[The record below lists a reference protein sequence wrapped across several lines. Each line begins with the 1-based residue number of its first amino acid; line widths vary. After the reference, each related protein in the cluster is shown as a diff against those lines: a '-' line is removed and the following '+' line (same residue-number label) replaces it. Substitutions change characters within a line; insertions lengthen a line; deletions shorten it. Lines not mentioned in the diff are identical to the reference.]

1 MWHKNLH
8 LYNICSAGAADH
20 QHLSYHVQYH
30 ALTEKMIYP
39 MTYKASLVQFSQTKT
54 MPQQHAWFWFY
65 KAVNS
70 DQTGYLFCNNNHMS
84 WIYYHSTSFFLLCLF
99 CFIAWKNMTSGDFT
113 VQMLPGTHFYLKE
126 SANEKYILDHITK
139 HLETAEMDYL
149 WKLSFIN
156 LTATMINICHN

>member
-8 LYNICSAGAADH
+8 VNNIPVICSAGAADH

-30 ALTEKMIYP
+30 ALTEKMMYP
-39 MTYKASLVQFSQTKT
+39 TTYKASLVQFLHTKT
-54 MPQQHAWFWFY
+54 MLQQHAWFWFY

-70 DQTGYLFCNNNHMS
+70 DQTGYLFNVIIITCHEFIIILQALDS
-84 WIYYHSTSFFLLCLF
+84 CASLVLCLF

-113 VQMLPGTHFYLKE
+113 VQMLPGSHFYLKE
-126 SANEKYILDHITK
+126 AANEKYILDHITK

-149 WKLSFIN
+149 
-156 LTATMINICHN
+156 